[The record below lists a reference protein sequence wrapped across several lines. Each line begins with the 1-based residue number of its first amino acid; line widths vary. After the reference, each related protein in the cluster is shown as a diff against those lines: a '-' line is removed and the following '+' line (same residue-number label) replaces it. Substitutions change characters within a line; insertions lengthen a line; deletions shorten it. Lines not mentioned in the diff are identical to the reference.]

1 MKVLYLECK
10 MGAAGDMLMA
20 ALSELTDQKAFL
32 EKMKS
37 LGLEG
42 LEIQAEPSVKCG
54 IHGTHMKVTVSGE
67 EETSEDVLAHEHHHG
82 HDHEHHHDH
91 EHGHDHHYHHHH
103 VHRHMSDIETIING
117 LHASEQVRSD
127 ALAV

>member
-32 EKMKS
+32 EKMKG

-67 EETSEDVLAHEHHHG
+67 EETSEAALRPRILVSGGLQDGTARAREYGQGRAMTTV
-82 HDHEHHHDH
+82 
-91 EHGHDHHYHHHH
+91 
-103 VHRHMSDIETIING
+103 ITIIMCT
-117 LHASEQVRSD
+117 AT
-127 ALAV
+127 